1 MLHMS
6 RRTRLFLVVSAAVL
20 VVGLGTGM
28 LASYMGL
35 QNLIVIGGNGP
46 DELAYVPQDAELVA
60 YANVRDVMDSDL
72 RRRLFELRPDERDR
86 GRRDFEASTG
96 INVETDVDL
105 VVASLTDS
113 TVAPDRALILARG
126 RFDEVRIEG
135 VVRERGGDVEEYGGR
150 RLLTVPGDDRSFS
163 LAFLEPGLVAF
174 GSPAAVRQSIDTGSA
189 GTDITGNEEVMRLVR
204 DVDDGNAW
212 AVGRFEAVAG
222 SGRLPDAVARQLPP
236 IAWFA
241 ATGRIDSG
249 VQGVVRAEATS
260 EEAAGNLRE
269 LIRGFVALARLQT
282 RENDDLAGM
291 LNSLELG
298 GSGSTVSLAFTVPAE
313 AIDALAVLQ
322 QRRRPEPLP
331 PVTP

>member
-1 MLHMS
+1 
-6 RRTRLFLVVSAAVL
+6 
-20 VVGLGTGM
+20 
-28 LASYMGL
+28 
-35 QNLIVIGGNGP
+35 
-46 DELAYVPQDAELVA
+46 
-60 YANVRDVMDSDL
+60 MDSDL
-72 RRRLFELRPDERDR
+72 RRRLFELRPDERHR

-96 INVETDVDL
+96 INIETDVDL

-150 RLLTVPGDDRSFS
+150 RLLTVPGDDGSFS

-174 GSPAAVRQSIDTGSA
+174 GSPAAVRRSIDTGSA

-204 DVDDGNAW
+204 DVEDDGNAW

-222 SGRLPDAVARQLPP
+222 GGRLPDAVARQLPP
-236 IAWFA
+236 ITWFA

-282 RENDDLAGM
+282 RENDDLTGM

-313 AIDALAVLQ
+313 AIDALDALAVLQ
-322 QRRRPEPLP
+322 QRRRPEPPP